1 MFDSCL
7 TFQTS
12 PLPTSTQSP
21 ESIMDT
27 SLKKEKPAILDLY
40 IPPPPAVPYSPRYAN
55 KHALLNKKTPLL
67 RLFLSWLAI
76 KALCRLA

>member
-12 PLPTSTQSP
+12 PLPITSPSTQSP
-21 ESIMDT
+21 ESTADT

-55 KHALLNKKTPLL
+55 KHVPLNKKLL
-67 RLFLSWLAI
+67 YYTCF
-76 KALCRLA
+76 

>member
-1 MFDSCL
+1 MNVQMFNSCL

-12 PLPTSTQSP
+12 PSPASTQSP
-21 ESIMDT
+21 ESTVDT

-55 KHALLNKKTPLL
+55 EPAPLTETSFTALV
-67 RLFLSWLAI
+67 SELAF
-76 KALCRLA
+76 C

>member
-1 MFDSCL
+1 MINAQMFDSYL

-12 PLPTSTQSP
+12 PPLTSTQSP
-21 ESIMDT
+21 ESTTDT

-55 KHALLNKKTPLL
+55 RHSLNILNKNYFIMFVSELVCT
-67 RLFLSWLAI
+67 
-76 KALCRLA
+76 